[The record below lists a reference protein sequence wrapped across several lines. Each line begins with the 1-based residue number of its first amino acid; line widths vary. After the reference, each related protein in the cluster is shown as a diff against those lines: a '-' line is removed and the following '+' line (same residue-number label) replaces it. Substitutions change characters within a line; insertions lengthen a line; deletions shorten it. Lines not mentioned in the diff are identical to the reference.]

1 MSAPK
6 KPRRKWTQQE
16 IEKCLHVLA
25 WENGSAIRSIPIIEE
40 QFGISV
46 PKPTLI
52 SWKNQLHRDRYH
64 QIREEVI
71 PKIRARAAESAMS
84 LAEEQAE
91 VSAQILHRIRDELP
105 EIPARDLAGALRN
118 VETSKAI
125 NLDKHQVLT
134 GAPTSVVEHRSL
146 RDLVHGLEKRGVI
159 RIQDAEVVE
168 HDELPPGPPSEDDS
182 EPERK
187 PGAEGRTTGSDA

>member
-1 MSAPK
+1 MTERKPK
-6 KPRRKWTQQE
+6 RRWTQQD

-25 WENGSAIRSIPIIEE
+25 WENGSAIRSMPIIKE

-46 PKPTLI
+46 PKATLVT
-52 SWKNQLHRDRYH
+52 WKNRLHRDRYH

-91 VSAQILHRIRDELP
+91 VSAQILARIKEELP

-146 RDLVHGLEKRGVI
+146 RDLIQGLEKRGVV

-168 HDELPPGPPSEDDS
+168 HDELPPGSSTEDDRLAER
-182 EPERK
+182 EP
-187 PGAEGRTTGSDA
+187 GQEGNTTGSDA